1 MNNKIGVIGGS
12 GFYKLLDEAE
22 EVKVSTPYGV
32 PSSVLSVGKIGK
44 QEVVFLPRHGKEHQ
58 YPPHKVPYRANIYA
72 LKELGVTKIIT
83 CTAVGSIQE
92 KTKPGDIVIID
103 QFVNWT
109 KNRTDT
115 FYDGPITTHIS
126 TAFPYCGQLNT
137 HAHKIAKKLKIKARQ
152 GGTVVVIEG
161 PRFSTVAESMFFTK
175 MGWDIINMTQY
186 PEVVLARE
194 LGMCYCALGLVTDYD
209 AGVVKKNNLKPV
221 SMKEV
226 IKVFNENNQKS
237 AKLIKKMITELPVK
251 TTCNCH
257 KALENAQI

>member
-12 GFYKLLDEAE
+12 GFYKLLDEAK
-22 EVKVSTPYGV
+22 EVKVNTPYGV

-58 YPPHKVPYRANIYA
+58 YPPHKIPYRANIYA

-137 HAHKIAKKLKIKARQ
+137 HAHKIAKKLKIKTAKNALLK
-152 GGTVVVIEG
+152 IEF
-161 PRFSTVAESMFFTK
+161 PPTFLYSSLP
-175 MGWDIINMTQY
+175 Y
-186 PEVVLARE
+186 
-194 LGMCYCALGLVTDYD
+194 
-209 AGVVKKNNLKPV
+209 KN
-221 SMKEV
+221 
-226 IKVFNENNQKS
+226 IKFYY
-237 AKLIKKMITELPVK
+237 LP
-251 TTCNCH
+251 NSR
-257 KALENAQI
+257 